1 MDKDFRE
8 LLSELNA
15 HNVKYLIVGGYAV
28 SFHAEPRATKDLDIF
43 VQPTLENAQAI
54 FRALSAFGAPLAD
67 FSAEDFLDP
76 DSVYQIGVA
85 PYRIDLLQ
93 KIDGVDFEPA
103 WQHKVTGR
111 VAADDPLEANY
122 ISAED
127 LVRNKI
133 ASGRPRDLADAS
145 EIQASLRLTQSKQ
158 ES

>member
-28 SFHAEPRATKDLDIF
+28 SFHSEPRATKDLDLF
-43 VQPTLENAQAI
+43 VQPSLENAQAI
-54 FRALSAFGAPLAD
+54 FQALSSFGAPLTDYA
-67 FSAEDFLDP
+67 AEDFLDP

-85 PYRIDLLQ
+85 PYRIDILQ
-93 KIDGVDFEPA
+93 KIDGVDFDSA
-103 WQHKVTGR
+103 WQHRVQGR
-111 VAADDPLEANY
+111 VSTDDPLEANY

-133 ASGRPRDLADAS
+133 ATGRPRDLADAS
-145 EIQASLRLTQSKQ
+145 EIQASLRLTRSKQ